1 MDVLFVHPR
10 PDIPSI
16 VRNFSPF
23 LRNSQ
28 IKGRRSFEIFHS
40 PLESNSSFRFTIR
53 ADKLRGEQDSIILE
67 RRLKKEKEGG
77 KKEKRM
83 NNLIASRWK
92 FFECIK
98 SVCARERERLTR
110 CSRGGEGKRGARW
123 TTTGRG
129 RRDEIK
135 IVDPVENARY
145 RFESARSSNWSE
157 PWSSRIG
164 DRIRASRHPAAM
176 NINNIVR
183 AGLLRHA
190 FNIIFP
196 QTRVF

>member
-1 MDVLFVHPR
+1 MESFL
-10 PDIPSI
+10 PSA
-16 VRNFSPF
+16 
-23 LRNSQ
+23 LRV
-28 IKGRRSFEIFHS
+28 
-40 PLESNSSFRFTIR
+40 
-53 ADKLRGEQDSIILE
+53 DKLRGEQDSIILE

-157 PWSSRIG
+157 PWSPRIG